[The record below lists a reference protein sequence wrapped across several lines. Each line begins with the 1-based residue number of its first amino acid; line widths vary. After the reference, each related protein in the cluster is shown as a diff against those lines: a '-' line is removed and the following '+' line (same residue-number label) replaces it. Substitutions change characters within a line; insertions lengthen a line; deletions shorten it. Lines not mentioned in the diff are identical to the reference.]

1 MQMKSWGMRFTLGF
15 VLVIGALGCQLT
27 ETFLAQAPA
36 TPTRTRAVRP
46 TFTRVPPTPTPVPPP
61 PTSPPTPTRV
71 PPTATR
77 RPATKPPPTVPPVPQ
92 PQPQPQP
99 QPPPQ
104 FPYAATNVNCAH
116 AGNQYIKG
124 RVYDRQDPS
133 AGGVPGITVALGD
146 STGTNPWVTIK
157 TEGDGFYTFTLSTP
171 GGPGTARGPHYVWL
185 IEGGRRVSDVGGPI
199 NMNPVGPDVPGTCW
213 AGVVDFYR
221 R

>member
-1 MQMKSWGMRFTLGF
+1 MQMKSWGIRLTLGF

-27 ETFLAQAPA
+27 DTFLAQAPA
-36 TPTRTRAVRP
+36 TPTRTRTVRP
-46 TFTRVPPTPTPVPPP
+46 TFTRVPPTPTPVPPSPTPP
-61 PTSPPTPTRV
+61 PTATRV

-77 RPATKPPPTVPPVPQ
+77 RPATKPPPTVPPAPQSQPQLPPQ
-92 PQPQPQP
+92 PQ
-99 QPPPQ
+99 
-104 FPYAATNVNCAH
+104 FAYGTANVGCTH

-124 RVYDRQDPS
+124 RVYESQDPS

-146 STGTNPWVTIK
+146 STGTNPWVTVK
-157 TEGDGFYTFTLSTP
+157 TEWDGFYTFTLSTP
-171 GGPGTARGPHYVWL
+171 GGPGTARGAHYVWL
-185 IEGGRRVSDVGGPI
+185 IEGGRRVSDIGGPI

>member
-1 MQMKSWGMRFTLGF
+1 MQMKSWGIRFALI
-15 VLVIGALGCQLT
+15 VLVLGTLGCQLT
-27 ETFLAQAPA
+27 NTFLAQA
-36 TPTRTRAVRP
+36 TVIPTRTRTPRP
-46 TFTRVPPTPTPVPPP
+46 TFTRVIPSPTPLPPSPTVPPTA
-61 PTSPPTPTRV
+61 TRV

-77 RPATKPPPTVPPVPQ
+77 RPATKPPPTVPPAPPPPQ
-92 PQPQPQP
+92 PP
-99 QPPPQ
+99 PPPQ
-104 FPYAATNVNCAH
+104 FPYGTTNVGCTH

-124 RVYDRQDPS
+124 RVYDS
-133 AGGVPGITVALGD
+133 ASPDASGVGGITVALGD
-146 STGTNPWVTIK
+146 ATGTNPWVTIR
-157 TEGDGFYTFTLSTP
+157 TEPDGFYTFTLSTP